1 MLSFSF
7 QGKLSA
13 TSWHAIDCLPRRG
26 PDPPTIGGYGM
37 HQPEH
42 HRSSSRTSGA
52 DEWVRRLTIFLGAP
66 LAMLVSG
73 LALLQFF

>member
-1 MLSFSF
+1 
-7 QGKLSA
+7 
-13 TSWHAIDCLPRRG
+13 
-26 PDPPTIGGYGM
+26 M
-37 HQPEH
+37 HQPKH
-42 HRSSSRTSGA
+42 QRSTTRASGT

>member
-1 MLSFSF
+1 
-7 QGKLSA
+7 
-13 TSWHAIDCLPRRG
+13 
-26 PDPPTIGGYGM
+26 M

-42 HRSSSRTSGA
+42 HRSSGRTSGA